1 LDLKAAYEAL
11 LGPLDLSRSQ
21 QERENAAVALV
32 IRSDMGRYDEKLR
45 NLLSLEEALSH
56 GKLDWNDLDD
66 PRKVTAVFNAFP
78 EVASAALTLV
88 MNDLP
93 SGLSFDELKEAGE
106 ILATEHHSS
115 KWTRWKDRMYDIADR
130 FGSAIAKTISA
141 ALTQTAQIL
150 RSDLFEE
157 LKNPIAETDSS
168 SDIVEERDASGPFL
182 PRSSSDLL
190 GPS

>member
-1 LDLKAAYEAL
+1 
-11 LGPLDLSRSQ
+11 
-21 QERENAAVALV
+21 
-32 IRSDMGRYDEKLR
+32 MGRYDEKLR

-130 FGSAIAKTISA
+130 FGSAIAKTIS
-141 ALTQTAQIL
+141 
-150 RSDLFEE
+150 
-157 LKNPIAETDSS
+157 ETDSS